1 MEEQKQL
8 FSRVRHNKVVE
19 VEEMLMAGT
28 QARHALSRPSGACAG
43 CMSQY
48 AQADMRD
55 EFGNSPLIVA
65 CQNGHKRCA
74 KLLIKAGA
82 NVNAATINSYFPNCC
97 DLAYSK
103 PSLMFKFQ
111 NAVWWGGGCG
121 RQRKGEEALDEV
133 ERKVLPFQLIL
144 ILI

>member
-1 MEEQKQL
+1 LTQEHEEEIEAEQWRLEEQKQL

-28 QARHALSRPSGACAG
+28 QARHALSRPSGACVG

-82 NVNAATINSYFPNCC
+82 NVNSQNHRGNTALHYAHAYGYTSLSKYLVNKGADDTI
-97 DLAYSK
+97 L
-103 PSLMFKFQ
+103 
-111 NAVWWGGGCG
+111 NASGLTPYEGC
-121 RQRKGEEALDEV
+121 
-133 ERKVLPFQLIL
+133 
-144 ILI
+144 